1 MKKFVRNLIC
11 GVTLGFFAVSLTTCD
26 MLDYP
31 LDEYHAEQTGTLAVE
46 PVRAVADHVAIGT
59 DGYVCVAP
67 GTQTIIIPLDNPL
80 GYAVRED
87 GLAGFPSGLPAG
99 VTVTAAQ
106 SADKNSIEITVNG
119 AAGDEFPISL
129 TVKTAKEGRLLASQT
144 LNVACVNFETRLV
157 ETTGLRVSGVAFVF
171 SADLE
176 GYAINDILTSNVV
189 ITAVPMN
196 ADAVVSIGGGL
207 AVDSGTNTVTLDT
220 GSNTVTVRV
229 TAAHGAASREYKL
242 FLTRNQSSS
251 SNSITAF
258 TLAGVTVTSVDIP
271 SRGVITDIP
280 GPPPT
285 GTISVKVPYGTNL
298 TNLTPTVIHSG
309 RVSNGYSPTGPQNF
323 SNPVTYTVTSE
334 DGTPRTYT
342 VSVNTVSLSSLV
354 LVSPPAKTTYALQTA
369 ADTGLVTTGMMITAL
384 DANGNSSDVTAGCT
398 ASYDF
403 TSPGMKV
410 VTITHTASGKS
421 VAFMASVVGLTN
433 LTVAGCALEP
443 AFSPAITAYTGIVP
457 ASLATVDIFAVD
469 TSGAGI
475 SIGGDAATPYS
486 ASKNK
491 TINPGPNPAIT
502 ITTSLGGV
510 SKSYTLTITRRPE
523 APVVSSITHPA
534 SQKLTASWGA
544 VTGAATYEIYHNN
557 IMGGGSPPTSG
568 TTPTIQDITGIT
580 QDITGLDNGNQYN
593 VRVRAKTSNGVTGV
607 WSAPQSARP
616 GVVTLAEL
624 TSAIT
629 TGGTVYIAGSETSN
643 NIIELTGTIPISY
656 TSVTLVPVTDVTLKR
671 AAGNTTNS
679 LFSVSTSGTLNLGR
693 STSMYGTLT
702 IDGGSIWTDNGDGI
716 IAVSEVSGVAAQN
729 SLISVS
735 NGSLFMYDGIILQ
748 NNRNNSA
755 VSNGGAVYLMGST
768 FTMQGGEIQYC
779 GTSQSGGGVYLNA
792 GTFTMSG
799 GRIRYNYATSGGGVY
814 KNSGT
819 FNNNYPAGITNNSP
833 NNY

>member
-31 LDEYHAEQTGTLAVE
+31 LDKYHAEQTGTLAVE
-46 PVRAVADHVAIGT
+46 PVRAVANHVAPGT

-67 GTQTIIIPLDNPL
+67 GAQTIIIPLDNPL

-106 SADKNSIEITVNG
+106 SADKNSIEITVNS

-157 ETTGLRVSGVAFVF
+157 NETGLTVSGATFVF

-176 GYAINDILTSNVV
+176 GYAINDILTPDVV

-207 AVDSGTNTVTLDT
+207 MVNPETNTVTLDT

-285 GTISVKVPYGTNL
+285 GTISVKVPYGTDL
-298 TNLTPTVIHSG
+298 TNLTPAVIHSG
-309 RVSNGYSPTGPQNF
+309 RVTDGYSPTGPQNF
-323 SNPVTYTVTSE
+323 SNQVTYTVTSG
-334 DGTPRTYT
+334 DGTTRTYT
-342 VSVNTVSLSSLV
+342 VTASTVNISSIV
-354 LVSPPAKTTYALQTA
+354 LVSPPSQTTYELQTSPN
-369 ADTGLVTTGMMITAL
+369 TGLVTTGMMITAL
-384 DANGNSSDVTAGCT
+384 DANGNSSDVTTGCT

-410 VTITHTASGKS
+410 VTITHTNSSKT
-421 VAFMASVVGLTN
+421 VAFMASVVGLSN
-433 LTVAGCALEP
+433 LTVTGCALEP
-443 AFSPAITAYTGIVP
+443 AFSPAITEYTGIVP
-457 ASLATVDIFAVD
+457 APLATVDIFAVD

-475 SIGGDAATPYS
+475 SIDGDAATLYS

-491 TINPGPNPAIT
+491 PINPGPNPEIT
-502 ITTSLGGV
+502 VTTLLGDTE
-510 SKSYTLTITRRPE
+510 KKYTVTITRRPE

-534 SQKLTASWGA
+534 SEKLTASWGPVAGA
-544 VTGAATYEIYHNN
+544 VTYEIYHNN
-557 IMGGGSPPTSG
+557 TMIPGSPPTSG
-568 TTPTIQDITGIT
+568 TPPTIPNITGTT
-580 QDITGLDNGNQYN
+580 QEITGLGNGNPYN
-593 VRVRAKTSNGVTGV
+593 VRVRAKTSNGVTGD
-607 WSAPQSARP
+607 WSVPQSARP

-624 TSAIT
+624 TNAINAIT
-629 TGGTVYIAGSETSN
+629 TAGTVYIAGSESLN
-643 NIIELTGTIPISY
+643 NIIELPGPISIENK
-656 TSVTLVPVTDVTLKR
+656 SVTLIPVTAVTLKR
-671 AAGNTTNS
+671 AADNITYS
-679 LFSVSTSGTLNLGR
+679 LFSVGSGGTLNLG
-693 STSMYGTLT
+693 SNIMHGTLT
-702 IDGGSIWTDNGDGI
+702 IDGGATWTDLNGDGK
-716 IAVSEVSGVAAQN
+716 IAAGEVSGVFAQD

-735 NGSLFMYDGIILQ
+735 SGSFNMYNGIILQ
-748 NNRNNSA
+748 NN
-755 VSNGGAVYLMGST
+755 VSVKLS
-768 FTMQGGEIQYC
+768 GENVP
-779 GTSQSGGGVYLNA
+779 G
-792 GTFTMSG
+792 
-799 GRIRYNYATSGGGVY
+799 
-814 KNSGT
+814 
-819 FNNNYPAGITNNSP
+819 
-833 NNY
+833 